1 MIKNI
6 IFDFGGVIIDIDYHK
21 SVEAFKQLGVENF
34 DAIYSQH
41 QQNQLFDKLETGKIE
56 PDDFLAELKKEMPK
70 EITFDQIEAA
80 WNALLLS
87 YPRRRINFLQQL
99 TETYPI
105 FLLSNT
111 NAIHE
116 KCFSH
121 RLAVEHPDINWN
133 LLFDHI
139 YYSHE
144 IEMRKPNAE
153 IFERVLNE
161 QELDPTETLFIDDTL
176 QHIEGAQKVGLHTYH
191 LQKGEEID
199 EVLPRILAQL
209 NQ

>member
-56 PDDFLAELKKEMPK
+56 PDHFLAELKKEMPK

>member
-6 IFDFGGVIIDIDYHK
+6 IFDFGGVILGIDYQK
-21 SVEAFKQLGVENF
+21 TVDAFKALGVANF
-34 DAIYSQH
+34 DELYSQH
-41 QQNQLFDKLETGKIE
+41 QQNHLFDLLETGKIE
-56 PDDFLAELKKEMPK
+56 PENFISELQKDLPPKVTPK
-70 EITFDQIEAA
+70 EIEDA

-87 YPRRRINFLQQL
+87 YPRNRIDYIQKINGDFPL
-99 TETYPI
+99 

-116 KCFSH
+116 KCFSE
-121 RLAVEHPDINWN
+121 RLEQEHPDVNWE
-133 LLFDHI
+133 LLFDQI

-144 IEMRKPNAE
+144 VGMRKPNAE
-153 IFERVLNE
+153 IFELVLRE
-161 QELDPTETLFIDDTL
+161 QGLDPTETLFIDDTL
-176 QHIEGAQKVGLHTYH
+176 QHIEGAKNVGLQTYH

-199 EVLPRILAQL
+199 EVLPRILAEL

>member
-6 IFDFGGVIIDIDYHK
+6 IFDFGGVIIDIDYNK
-21 SVEAFKQLGVENF
+21 TVEEFKALGVKDF
-34 DAIYSQH
+34 DKLYSQH
-41 QQNQLFDKLETGKIE
+41 QQNRLFDLLETGKIE
-56 PDDFLAELKKEMPK
+56 PENFISELQKDLPPKVSPK
-70 EITFDQIEAA
+70 EIESA

-87 YPRRRINFLQQL
+87 YPRRRIDYIQKINGDF
-99 TETYPI
+99 PI

-116 KCFSH
+116 KCFSE
-121 RLAVEHPDINWN
+121 RLEKEHPDVNWE
-133 LLFDHI
+133 LLFDQI

-144 IEMRKPNAE
+144 VGMRKPNAA
-153 IFERVLNE
+153 IFELVLRE

-176 QHIEGAQKVGLHTYH
+176 QHIEGAQKVGLQTHH
-191 LQKGEEID
+191 LQKGEAID
-199 EVLPRILAQL
+199 EVLPRILAKL